1 MSSMR
6 ARDEPAI
13 PRKLT
18 VRAHGRKLVLVKR
31 PDESER
37 HVLLKALVF
46 GLYAGRYPDLKVEVG
61 IGHRYRPDLV
71 ALDSD
76 GDPIL
81 WAECG
86 ETGKEKIEYLV
97 RSLPHT
103 HLVIA
108 KQAARLAPFI
118 EIARRALPPG
128 GRPAPVELINVPP
141 DAARFIDGD
150 GTISIESGSCEI
162 IRLGECG

>member
-1 MSSMR
+1 MPPMR

-13 PRKLT
+13 ARKLT

-31 PDESER
+31 AGESER

-46 GLYAGRYPDLKVEVG
+46 GLYAGRYPDLRVEVPLARPT
-61 IGHRYRPDLV
+61 RYKPDLV
-71 ALDSD
+71 AVDAEGRPLF
-76 GDPIL
+76 

-97 RSLPHT
+97 RAFPAT

-108 KQAARLAPFI
+108 KQATRLAPFVAI
-118 EIARRALPPG
+118 VRRALPPG
-128 GRPAPVELINVPP
+128 GRPAPVELLNFPP
-141 DAARFIDGD
+141 DAARHIAPDGSIDPACAD
-150 GTISIESGSCEI
+150 CEI
-162 IRLGECG
+162 VRI